1 MKIKGTHAL
10 MAYGPLLVLSFYATW
25 LAGRISL
32 GYWPRSS
39 LDDPK
44 YIKGF
49 WMWTYD
55 WTAIV
60 MRVGLPVVA
69 VLAAISILRPVVKK
83 LPEWKMRLMEV
94 AIGIVLLAAAV
105 AFMRWDPQNV
115 VEWYFD

>member
-1 MKIKGTHAL
+1 MMKIRGTHAL
-10 MAYGPLLVLSFYATW
+10 MAYGPLLVVSFYSTW

-44 YIKGF
+44 SINGF

-55 WTAIV
+55 LTAI
-60 MRVGLPVVA
+60 
-69 VLAAISILRPVVKK
+69 
-83 LPEWKMRLMEV
+83 
-94 AIGIVLLAAAV
+94 LLLI
-105 AFMRWDPQNV
+105 WDSQRV